1 MIEGTLEVPPVE
13 NAAVLGYAP
22 SSAERAALEATL
34 RDLTAR
40 AVEVTPHIGG
50 RDVPTGDTRPMRAP
64 HRHAQTLGVWHAG
77 GVDHVHAA
85 IDAAAKA
92 KPAWEAMPFKERA
105 AIFLRAAEL
114 LATRWRPVL
123 NAATMLGQSKTAH
136 QAEIDAAC
144 ELIDFWRYNV
154 AFARASTP
162 SSPVSPA
169 GVWNLSTT
177 APSRASCSRCRRS
190 TSPPSRP
197 TSPPR
202 PPCMGNTVVWKP
214 AVNATYSAWFILE
227 LLREAGLPDG
237 VVNLVSG

>member
-40 AVEVTPHIGG
+40 
-50 RDVPTGDTRPMRAP
+50 RAP

-123 NAATMLGQSKTAH
+123 NAATMLGQSQDRAPGRDRRGLRAH
-136 QAEIDAAC
+136 RLLALQRR
-144 ELIDFWRYNV
+144 LRV
-154 AFARASTP
+154 APLRRA
-162 SSPVSPA
+162 
-169 GVWNLSTT
+169 
-177 APSRASCSRCRRS
+177 APSARRACG
-190 TSPPSRP
+190 TSRP
-197 TSPPR
+197 PPAR
-202 PPCMGNTVVWKP
+202 GLRARGV
-214 AVNATYSAWFILE
+214 AVQLH
-227 LLREAGLPDG
+227 LHRGQPPDG
-237 VVNLVSG
+237 ARPAWATPWCGSPRVERRPTRPLHDGAVARRPGCPTA